1 MCRQKRK
8 IDFEISTFEY
18 GLLLFLR
25 VCFIIGASNIELPL
39 RLGNFIFDGGA
50 VRSAVEGR
58 DSWAVSRGRL
68 STCTIVY
75 GIWTPIASIQFA
87 FGWGPTR
94 GVMYEKKEGGLVD
107 LICIW
112 LLGNFDLA
120 LLACMAVLGFGPQY
134 TGGIIWRSPL
144 LLLLGR
150 SKITDRYLYA
160 PSLNRAPVLFWRPK

>member
-1 MCRQKRK
+1 
-8 IDFEISTFEY
+8 
-18 GLLLFLR
+18 
-25 VCFIIGASNIELPL
+25 
-39 RLGNFIFDGGA
+39 
-50 VRSAVEGR
+50 
-58 DSWAVSRGRL
+58 
-68 STCTIVY
+68 
-75 GIWTPIASIQFA
+75 
-87 FGWGPTR
+87 
-94 GVMYEKKEGGLVD
+94 MYEKKEGGLVD